1 MESRPG
7 DALEEEDLYIPT
19 EGLNMGVPI
28 GNPCDVMA
36 EK

>member
-1 MESRPG
+1 MESRSG

-19 EGLNMGVPI
+19 EGLKMGVP
-28 GNPCDVMA
+28 NPCDVMA